1 MKRFRFR
8 LERVLRFRITQLD
21 EAKAELIRERLV
33 LSTLEQERRSIE
45 EALDLAGPIIG
56 TITAAELALRALFG
70 EGAKIQI
77 AKLTDQIAEQERIV
91 DQLVD
96 VYREKQQGVRVLEK
110 LKERYRDEYNQEVSR
125 QEIAELD
132 ELGVLMRQ
140 RANKDN

>member
-1 MKRFRFR
+1 
-8 LERVLRFRITQLD
+8 
-21 EAKAELIRERLV
+21 
-33 LSTLEQERRSIE
+33 
-45 EALDLAGPIIG
+45 
-56 TITAAELALRALFG
+56 
-70 EGAKIQI
+70 
-77 AKLTDQIAEQERIV
+77 
-91 DQLVD
+91 